1 MENLYW
7 NRLRKPPTYTKRQV
21 ESLKFLVDNFEIE
34 DIFAMIFGTWEGN
47 GNKELGKWTGD
58 QFHSL
63 NTVDR
68 NDLIYTIVTGE
79 YIVREE
85 TFEDYLKDRMA
96 QLNALGEFN
105 CAAEIESALEKYREF
120 EREEAMAEAELAD
133 PYDEALL

>member
-1 MENLYW
+1 MENLYE

-21 ESLKFLVDNFEIE
+21 ESLQFLVQRFVVV

-47 GNKELGKWTGD
+47 GHKELGSWTVD
-58 QFHSL
+58 QLHSL

-68 NDLIYTIVTGE
+68 DDLIYTIVTGE
-79 YIVREE
+79 YIARED

-96 QLNALGEFN
+96 RLDALGEFN
-105 CAAEIESALEKYREF
+105 CSSELESALEKYREF
-120 EREEAMAEAELAD
+120 EREEAMAEAELDD